1 MTEAET
7 IASMNDIANVAG
19 SFVSVWV
26 SFTFA
31 YLTVAYFLG
40 KVLSRFQCLMI
51 SGLYGVTAAYFGC
64 AAAVYVQAWHVV
76 RLSRDTLYNSIWL
89 MTFESAWVWAVS
101 VFLFAGTTIS
111 LYFMYDVRRR
121 NRTNNDAAVS

>member
-7 IASMNDIANVAG
+7 IASLNDIAVVAG
-19 SFVSVWV
+19 SFVSMWV

-51 SGLYGVTAAYFGC
+51 SAIYGVTAAYFGC
-64 AAAVYVQAWHVV
+64 AAFVYVQAWHVV
-76 RLSRDTLYNSIWL
+76 RLSRDTLYNNIWL
-89 MTFESAWVWAVS
+89 MTFESAWVWGVA
-101 VFLFAGTTIS
+101 VFLVAGTTVS

-121 NRTNNDAAVS
+121 SRT